1 MMVTVAMIVMVA
13 VAMIVM
19 VTVAMTVMVTV
30 VVVVLLSAAEA
41 APRVKAMCTVV
52 VQGSMLVGIDK
63 MHVNVLGH
71 A

>member
-1 MMVTVAMIVMVA
+1 
-13 VAMIVM
+13 
-19 VTVAMTVMVTV
+19 MTDKSW
-30 VVVVLLSAAEA
+30 LLLGFSRGHWEQKQMGERGAAEA